1 MMAWP
6 DDITPSGSAHREDDQ
21 PLHDRRTLMTY
32 PLPEQNHTVETAA
45 KHAVGASLLFRISR
59 TGGNLGYG
67 ADERRA
73 AKIAHDGI
81 DGEKLYELLLDVAR
95 RAADEVERE
104 LDWMKQRLLEG
115 AAGVAERSDSLSLHR
130 FVEQLSAE
138 VEQRKEQ
145 RRINDGAEV
154 AA

>member
-1 MMAWP
+1 
-6 DDITPSGSAHREDDQ
+6 
-21 PLHDRRTLMTY
+21 MTY

-59 TGGNLGYG
+59 TGGSLGYG

-73 AKIAHDGI
+73 AKIATDGI
-81 DGEKLYELLLDVAR
+81 GGEELYELLLDVAR

-104 LDWMKQRLLEG
+104 LEWMKQRLLEG
-115 AAGVAERSDSLSLHR
+115 ASDVAERSDSLSLHR
-130 FVEQLSAE
+130 FVQQLTAE
-138 VEQRKEQ
+138 VQEREE
-145 RRINDGAEV
+145 RRRTNDGAEV